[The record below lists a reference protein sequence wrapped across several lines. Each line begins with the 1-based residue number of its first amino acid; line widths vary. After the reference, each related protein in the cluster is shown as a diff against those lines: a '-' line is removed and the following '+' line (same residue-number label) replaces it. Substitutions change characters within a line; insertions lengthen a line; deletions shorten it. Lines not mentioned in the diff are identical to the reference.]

1 MAALCE
7 PDAPELELPWPS
19 WVDTAEQWDD
29 HRPASESPSW
39 PEPYVPDPLPEFRFR
54 ILDPFVDGSSPSDAA
69 SMLPAFPVEP
79 RLSVS
84 ALAGILESVEPAR
97 LPGAHLVNAIM
108 GWEQAI
114 AAAQAAQAA
123 FVRELALRSGP
134 DALRVAGDELA
145 SALVC
150 TRPAAE
156 RLIVRADQSARYPSL
171 ADAWSAGLVGARKI
185 DVILDEVAV
194 ADRASA
200 PGVVADAVVAA
211 GEMTPPQ
218 LARHV
223 RAVVIGAD
231 AAAAKRRA
239 AKERGDRRV
248 ELTPVR
254 DAMAWVSAYLPADQA
269 LAVFTTVDALAGTTR
284 VDGDDRT
291 ADQRRA
297 DAFADIFLGIL
308 DRQTTPDGTPLPTRG
323 GQRVA
328 VQLTVAATTLLGLDE
343 APGYLGSF
351 GPIPAS
357 MAREIAQDGT
367 WRRVLTDPAGQVCEV
382 GTTGYRP
389 GADLTRLVQARD
401 QTCTFPGCRQP
412 AVRCD
417 LDHREPYDHS
427 RSGESQTCAAN
438 LHCLCRHHHQAKTD
452 GRWKVT
458 YDRTTGV
465 SSWTSPLGLTYT
477 RDPERVLPAPSS
489 SGQRPAPPAPPPPRD
504 WGDPPF

>member
-1 MAALCE
+1 MTAVCK
-7 PDAPELELPWPS
+7 PDTELELPWPS
-19 WVDTAEQWDD
+19 WVDTVEPWD
-29 HRPASESPSW
+29 PSPISEAPDW
-39 PEPYVPDPLPEFRFR
+39 PEPYVPDPLPEFRVR
-54 ILDPFVDGSSPSDAA
+54 ILDPFVDGSLAPREAA
-69 SMLPAFPVEP
+69 PMLPAFPVEP
-79 RLSVS
+79 RLPVS
-84 ALAGILESVEPAR
+84 ALAGVLESVEPADM
-97 LPGAHLVNAIM
+97 PGAHLVNAIV

-114 AAAQAAQAA
+114 AAAQAEQAA
-123 FVRELALRSGP
+123 LVRELALRSGP
-134 DALRVAGDELA
+134 DTLRLGGDELA

-156 RLIVRADQSARYPSL
+156 RLIVRAEQADKYPAL
-171 ADAWSAGLVGARKI
+171 ANAWSGGLIGARKV
-185 DVILDEVAV
+185 DVILEEVAV
-194 ADRASA
+194 AGRASA
-200 PGVVADAVVAA
+200 RDVVADAVVAA
-211 GEMTPPQ
+211 GGMTAPQ

-223 RAVVIGAD
+223 RAAVIGAD
-231 AAAAKRRA
+231 AAAAKRRV
-239 AKERGDRRV
+239 AKERSDRRV

-254 DAMAWVSAYLPADQA
+254 DAMAWVGAYLPADQA

-284 VDGDDRT
+284 VGSDDRT

-308 DRQTTPDGTPLPTRG
+308 DRQTTPDGMPLPTRG

-328 VQLTVAATTLLGLDE
+328 VQLTVAATTLLGLDD

-367 WRRVLTDPAGQVCEV
+367 WRRVLTDPAGQMCEV
-382 GTTGYRP
+382 GTTAYRP

-427 RSGESQTCAAN
+427 RPGASQTCEAN
-438 LHCLCRHHHQAKTD
+438 LHCLCRHHHRAKTE
-452 GRWKVT
+452 GHWKVS
-458 YDRTTGV
+458 YDRTSGV
-465 SSWTSPLGLTYT
+465 SSWTSPLGLTYD
-477 RDPERVLPAPSS
+477 RDPQPVLAASS
-489 SGQRPAPPAPPPPRD
+489 SHEHRPLPPAPPPPRD